1 MPKRI
6 RVDLSEAQQQE
17 LVKARD
23 EHPKAFIRERAAAV
37 LKVASGKTV
46 TEVAEAG
53 LLKRHEPET
62 VHWWIKRYLQAG
74 VKGWQVKPGRG
85 RKALFSPSGGG
96 ASRRDA
102 P

>member
-6 RVDLSEAQQQE
+6 RIELSEAQVQE

-37 LKVASGKTV
+37 LKVAKGKTV
-46 TEVAEAG
+46 TEVAEEG

-62 VHWWIKRYLQAG
+62 VHLWVKRYLQAG
-74 VKGWQVKPGRG
+74 LRGWQVKPGRG
-85 RKALFSPSGGG
+85 RKALFSPSGIG
-96 ASRRDA
+96 ASRRND

>member
-6 RVDLSEAQQQE
+6 RVDLSVAQQQE
-17 LVKARD
+17 LEQARD
-23 EHPKAFIRERAAAV
+23 SHPKAFIRERAAAV
-37 LKVASGKTV
+37 LKVSSGKTV
-46 TEVAEAG
+46 TEVAEQG

-62 VHWWIKRYLQAG
+62 VHLWIKRYLQAG

-85 RKALFSPSGGG
+85 RKGLFSPSGLG
-96 ASRRDA
+96 ANRRDD

>member
-6 RVDLSEAQQQE
+6 RVNLSEAQAQE

-37 LKVASGKTV
+37 LKVAGGKSV
-46 TEVAEAG
+46 TDVAEQG

-62 VHWWIKRYLQAG
+62 VHLWTKRYLQAG
-74 VKGWQVKPGRG
+74 VTGWQVKPGRG
-85 RKALFSPSGGG
+85 RKALFSPSGHGP
-96 ASRRDA
+96 SR
-102 P
+102 